1 VEEDRYDTG
10 ADDTGLSGLA
20 GIVTGAARGIGAAT
34 ARALCGR
41 GMSLLLLDVDE
52 AGLVK
57 VADEVG
63 ADGGMVSTMRCDV
76 RDFGQIEA
84 AIAACRSAYGG
95 LDVAVANAAVVEEGP
110 FADGDP
116 DHYRNVIETN
126 LLGLI
131 NTARAAAPSM
141 RDARA
146 GHIVLLASV
155 SGRETY
161 VGQPVYIAT
170 KWGIVGFGRS
180 LRKELLVHGIRV
192 TLIEPGLVDTDMA
205 RSSPLGREFLAE
217 IRALRPEDVARA
229 IVYALE
235 QPAAVA
241 VNELVL
247 QPLDQ
252 AI

>member
-1 VEEDRYDTG
+1 MQ
-10 ADDTGLSGLA
+10 LF
-20 GIVTGAARGIGAAT
+20 
-34 ARALCGR
+34 
-41 GMSLLLLDVDE
+41 LLDVDATRLAE
-52 AGLVK
+52 V
-57 VADEVG
+57 VAEIK
-63 ADGGMVSTMRCDV
+63 ASDGVVSSLRCDV
-76 RDFGQIEA
+76 RDFGQVQA
-84 AIAACRSAYGG
+84 AIDACRSAYGG
-95 LDVAVANAAVVEEGP
+95 LDVVVANAAVVEEGP

-116 DHYRNVIETN
+116 AHYRNVVETN

-131 NTARAAAPSM
+131 NTARASAPVM
-141 RDARA
+141 RSA
-146 GHIVLLASV
+146 GTGHLILLASV

-192 TLIEPGLVDTDMA
+192 TLIEPGLVDTDLA

-217 IRALRPEDVARA
+217 IRPLQPEDVARA
-229 IVYALE
+229 VTYALE
-235 QPAAVA
+235 QPDNVA

-252 AI
+252 TI